1 MAKQDEYIGKTL
13 GEYKIKKLIG
23 KGGMSKVYQ
32 GEDQNLGR
40 EVAVKIITLDPDR
53 AKELM
58 KRFERE
64 GRTMGK
70 LDRHPNI
77 VRVYRYHN
85 AEDPRYLVMEY
96 IEGET
101 LTQIMARYRNQG
113 KFMPY
118 GELISIMRQV
128 ADALDFAHAH
138 DVIHRDIKPSNIMIE
153 ANSKRAVLMDFGLV
167 MQANTDTTLGT
178 AFGTP
183 RYISPEQAI
192 SSQQAVP
199 QSDIYSL
206 GVIIYEAI
214 TGKAPFDD
222 ESAMSLALSHITNQP
237 PNPQDVRA
245 DISDDIS
252 KALLKALE
260 KTPEERY
267 QSAAAMI
274 DALAASMGVEESV
287 ASKPKVTPPS
297 KPAVE
302 AKQPAKNDGVA
313 EIASSKPVKS
323 NKNDR
328 INRRDKKSAKRTSA
342 RETKNG
348 NRRWLYVI
356 GAVMLIAVI
365 VGIVALSNG
374 GDDNSGNNN
383 VDDNVDNVDNGV
395 ETNVNFSRSDDIQLR
410 WTNDFLMMYNQSSET
425 LDITG
430 LVFMAE
436 DGSERFITRDVGADG
451 RHNFLPQ
458 QCILVELRTVEATP
472 PQICSN
478 SPLDI
483 KEVPYFEQ
491 SNSGNYLNWVWINDG
506 SADTFDVV
514 LVPAGVSEQDGT
526 GATLATCVIDAR
538 RCSFNLPEQEG

>member
-40 EVAVKIITLDPDR
+40 DVAVKIITLDPDR

-101 LTQIMARYRNQG
+101 LTQILARYRNQG
-113 KFMPY
+113 KFMAFE
-118 GELISIMRQV
+118 ELIKIMRQV

-153 ANSKRAVLMDFGLV
+153 VNSKRAVLMDFGLV

-222 ESAMSLALSHITNQP
+222 ESAMSLALSHITNPP

-245 DISDDIS
+245 DLSDDIS

-267 QSAAAMI
+267 QSATDMV
-274 DALAASMGVEESV
+274 DALATAMGIEAGVVST
-287 ASKPKVTPPS
+287 PKVTPPP

-302 AKQPAKNDGVA
+302 AKVPAKNNGVA
-313 EIASSKPVKS
+313 KEIASSKPAPSKKIE
-323 NKNDR
+323 KN
-328 INRRDKKSAKRTSA
+328 NRKDKKTGKMTN
-342 RETKNG
+342 EKGTQNG
-348 NRRWLYVI
+348 NRRWLYIV
-356 GAVMLIAVI
+356 GAVVLIAVMI
-365 VGIVALSNG
+365 GIVALASDGGDNG
-374 GDDNSGNNN
+374 GDNGNQS
-383 VDDNVDNVDNGV
+383 
-395 ETNVNFSRSDDIQLR
+395 EVNFNRSDDIQLR
-410 WTNDFLMMYNQSSET
+410 WTNDFLMIYNQSGET

-430 LVFMAE
+430 LIFMAE
-436 DGSERFITRDVGADG
+436 DETERFITRDVGAEG
-451 RHNFLPQ
+451 RLDFLAQ
-458 QCILVELRTVEATP
+458 QCIFVSLRNVEVQP
-472 PQICSN
+472 PQICAN
-478 SPLDI
+478 SPYDI
-483 KEVPYFEQ
+483 KDLSYFEQ
-491 SNSGNYLNWVWINDG
+491 SNEGNYLNWVWINDG

-514 LVPAGVSEQDGT
+514 LVPEGVSEQDGT
-526 GATLATCVIDAR
+526 GTTLATCPIEAR

>member
-40 EVAVKIITLDPDR
+40 DVAVKIITLDPDR

-101 LTQIMARYRNQG
+101 LTQILARYRNQG
-113 KFMPY
+113 KFMPFD
-118 GELISIMRQV
+118 ELIRIMRQV

-153 ANSKRAVLMDFGLV
+153 VNSKRAVLMDFGLV

-222 ESAMSLALSHITNQP
+222 ESAMSLALSHITNPP

-245 DISDDIS
+245 DLSDAIS

-267 QSAAAMI
+267 QSAVTMV
-274 DALAASMGVEESV
+274 DALATAMGVEASV
-287 ASKPKVTPPS
+287 AATPKVTPPP

-302 AKQPAKNDGVA
+302 AKVPAKNNDVA
-313 EIASSKPVKS
+313 KEIASSKPAASRKIEK
-323 NKNDR
+323 NKR
-328 INRRDKKSAKRTSA
+328 KDKKSRKMTNEK
-342 RETKNG
+342 ETQNG

-356 GAVMLIAVI
+356 GATVLVAIML
-365 VGIVALSNG
+365 GLVALASG
-374 GDDNSGNNN
+374 GDDNGG
-383 VDDNVDNVDNGV
+383 DNGD
-395 ETNVNFSRSDDIQLR
+395 NGNQSDGNFSRSDDIQLR
-410 WTNDFLMMYNQSSET
+410 WTNDFFMIYNQSNDT

-430 LVFMAE
+430 LVFMSE

-451 RHNFLPQ
+451 RRSFLPQ
-458 QCILVELRTVEATP
+458 QCIFVTYVVDATP
-472 PQICSN
+472 PPICDN
-478 SPLDI
+478 SPHPV
-483 KEVPYFEQ
+483 KEVPYLEQ
-491 SNSGNYLNWVWINDG
+491 SNEGNYLNWVWINDG
-506 SADTFDVV
+506 NADAFNVV
-514 LVPAGVSEQDGT
+514 LVPEGVSELDGT
-526 GATLATCVIDAR
+526 GTTLATCPIDAR

>member
-1 MAKQDEYIGKTL
+1 MAKQDEYIGKTF
-13 GEYKIKKLIG
+13 GEYKVKKLIG

-40 EVAVKIITLDPDR
+40 DVAIKIITLDPDR

-85 AEDPRYLVMEY
+85 ADDPRYLVMEY

-101 LTQIMARYRNQG
+101 LTQILTRYRNQG
-113 KFMPY
+113 KLMPY
-118 GELISIMRQV
+118 EELIGMLRQV

-138 DVIHRDIKPSNIMIE
+138 GVIHRDIKPSNIMIE
-153 ANSKRAVLMDFGLV
+153 KDSTRAVLMDFGLV
-167 MQANTDTTLGT
+167 MQAGTDTTLGT

-222 ESAMSLALSHITNQP
+222 ESAMSLALSHITNPP
-237 PNPQDVRA
+237 PNPKDVRE
-245 DISDDIS
+245 DLSDEVS

-267 QSAAAMI
+267 QTASEMVDTLAQAMGI
-274 DALAASMGVEESV
+274 EVVSSTA
-287 ASKPKVTPPS
+287 PKVTTPPP

-302 AKQPAKNDGVA
+302 VKESVKANGEPQKITNNPVPA
-313 EIASSKPVKS
+313 KS
-323 NKNDR
+323 NKSSR
-328 INRRDKKSAKRTSA
+328 KSEKMEKDKEQRT
-342 RETKNG
+342 G
-348 NRRWLYVI
+348 NKRWLLI
-356 GAVMLIAVI
+356 FGAVILIAV
-365 VGIVALSNG
+365 VLGAVVLGG
-374 GDDNSGNNN
+374 GDDDAGDGDNSN
-383 VDDNVDNVDNGV
+383 VIPT
-395 ETNVNFSRSDDIQLR
+395 EAADILLN
-410 WTNDFLMMYNQSSET
+410 WDNDFIMIFNQSDET

-430 LVFMAE
+430 LIFLSE
-436 DGSERFITRDVGADG
+436 DGSERFITRDIGENA
-451 RHNFLPQ
+451 RKNFEPA
-458 QCILVELRTVEATP
+458 QCVLYTLRGIDIDTP
-472 PQICSN
+472 TICDE
-478 SPLDI
+478 SPRDI
-483 KEVPYFEQ
+483 KDIDYLQQFNEL
-491 SNSGNYLNWVWINDG
+491 NTLNWVWIDDG
-506 SADTFDVV
+506 SGGTFDVV
-514 LVPAGVSEQDGT
+514 LDTDPPETEGT
-526 GATLATCVIDAR
+526 GQTLATCNIEDR
-538 RCSFNLPEQEG
+538 QCSFNMPEQEG